1 MKTILHTADSR
12 GHANYGWLNT
22 HYTFSFANYHN
33 PNRIHFG
40 ALRVLNDDIIEAGM
54 GFGTHPHDNMEIITI
69 PLEGDL
75 EHKDSMGNTAVIHH
89 GEVQVMSA
97 GTGITHSEY
106 NKNNDQKVKLL
117 QIWVFPNKRNV
128 QPRYDQVSIKD
139 IRKDNDLFQI
149 LSPVQDDQGVWIHQE
164 AWFHLGQL
172 KKGWEGKYTLR
183 GDHHGVYVF
192 IIQGNAEVGGQKLAH
207 RDGMGLWET
216 NELEISIIEDTYIL
230 LMEVPMLEM

>member
-1 MKTILHTADSR
+1 M
-12 GHANYGWLNT
+12 
-22 HYTFSFANYHN
+22 
-33 PNRIHFG
+33 
-40 ALRVLNDDIIEAGM
+40 
-54 GFGTHPHDNMEIITI
+54 
-69 PLEGDL
+69 
-75 EHKDSMGNTAVIHH
+75 
-89 GEVQVMSA
+89 
-97 GTGITHSEY
+97 
-106 NKNNDQKVKLL
+106 